1 MLLNRKHAMV
11 LSDQRQTIWEIY
23 VVTRAHA
30 PRHKNSGSSHHSI
43 SSPSRLAIVS
53 SHHSISSHHHHSCSS
68 VVCMQQQ
75 LFVFLFLIET
85 LHSNNHHGTRFS
97 QMKGVW
103 LSSAG
108 RVVSSNARLT
118 GVRSLQV
125 SFSACA
131 HSMWYTCARDPGR
144 QARYPG
150 PRNISHRDSQ

>member
-1 MLLNRKHAMV
+1 MGNIC
-11 LSDQRQTIWEIY
+11 SDAYPRPMAQKQRL
-23 VVTRAHA
+23 V
-30 PRHKNSGSSHHSI
+30 SSFHFVSI
-43 SSPSRLAIVS
+43 SSCHRLTSSFHLVS
-53 SHHSISSHHHHSCSS
+53 SLSLSQLQLCRMH
-68 VVCMQQQ
+68 VAA
-75 LFVFLFLIET
+75 LFVFFFLLIET
-85 LHSNNHHGTRFS
+85 LRSNDHHGTRFS
-97 QMKGVW
+97 QIKGVR

-118 GVRSLQV
+118 GVRSLQL